1 MKTQSTIKPP
11 LSGFLIEQING
22 NKCNVH
28 IYENVIYDGDIYE
41 YDLYI
46 LENIPYHDRLGE
58 NIETSKTA
66 WVEMAKGKLT
76 PEPTIEERL
85 QALETME
92 LERILGG
99 I

>member
-46 LENIPYHDRLGE
+46 LKTYLITIDLVK
-58 NIETSKTA
+58 TSKHQKQHGLK
-66 WVEMAKGKLT
+66 WRRVN
-76 PEPTIEERL
+76 
-85 QALETME
+85 
-92 LERILGG
+92 
-99 I
+99 